1 MEERIHEYIVM
12 EGKDIFIKC
21 NFLSLNVKGI
31 REKSKRAKI
40 CTWCKDKGA
49 DIFFFYKKHK
59 VQLKL
64 KRLGNCYGMGV
75 HGTNHSKGVLILK
88 MKLSSGH
95 AIAL

>member
-1 MEERIHEYIVM
+1 MSKEY
-12 EGKDIFIKC
+12 
-21 NFLSLNVKGI
+21 
-31 REKSKRAKI
+31 EKSQRGRKFVRGVKI
-40 CTWCKDKGA
+40 KVL
-49 DIFFFYKKHK
+49 IYIYFFTKKHK